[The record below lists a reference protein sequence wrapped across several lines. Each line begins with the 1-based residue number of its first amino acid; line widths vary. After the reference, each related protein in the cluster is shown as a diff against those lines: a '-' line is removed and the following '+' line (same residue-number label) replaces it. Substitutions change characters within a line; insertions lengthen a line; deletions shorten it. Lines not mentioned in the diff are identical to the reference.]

1 MVPGGCTGP
10 LVGGTC
16 TLRFFNPCN
25 GSTPEEHPC
34 HFQPPLQ
41 QQTSGGRVWRG
52 PNCFDVSRPVVPGGV
67 RHTWGAVQL
76 GSHRSS
82 SRPAI
87 VSTQPPPLPYTPN
100 QANLAT
106 KLEPFQAL
114 SVLISGDWI
123 NLCKLRPQ
131 LQLHLHLKRQKTV
144 GESFP
149 RPTIYPLNRSIPSQ
163 RQPEHSCQDL
173 NLTCE
178 ISILNSLA

>member
-1 MVPGGCTGP
+1 MSWCREGAPGHLWVEPALLQP
-10 LVGGTC
+10 LQW
-16 TLRFFNPCN
+16 LNPRR
-25 GSTPEEHPC
+25 GS
-34 HFQPPLQ
+34 QPPLQ

-52 PNCFDVSRPVVPGGV
+52 PNCFDVSRPAVPGGA

-82 SRPAI
+82 SRLAI
-87 VSTQPPPLPYTPN
+87 VSTQPSPPC
-100 QANLAT
+100 
-106 KLEPFQAL
+106 LEHLKPGTFGNKTGTAVP
-114 SVLISGDWI
+114 SPVLISGDWI

-131 LQLHLHLKRQKTV
+131 LQLHLHLKRKKTV